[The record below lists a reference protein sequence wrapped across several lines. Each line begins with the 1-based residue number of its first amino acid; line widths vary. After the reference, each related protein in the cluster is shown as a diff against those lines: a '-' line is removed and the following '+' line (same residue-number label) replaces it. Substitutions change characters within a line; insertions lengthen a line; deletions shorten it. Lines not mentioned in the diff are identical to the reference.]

1 MCLPSE
7 VEMWSESQQVCG
19 SWRTLVN
26 SLYNDPKV
34 IRNSK
39 SAACALTVTQ
49 LMNTRMGQYL
59 SSHPSLALTLL
70 VFSVMATVPV
80 GLFLWLL
87 ICHCLSP
94 FLLVFL
100 LCVGGV
106 TLLCV
111 LSGLVLFSI
120 VFSLVV
126 NACYITTSNILNFY
140 HTQRTA
146 VIHNPL
152 ITRVSAG
159 P

>member
-1 MCLPSE
+1 
-7 VEMWSESQQVCG
+7 MWSESQQVCG

-26 SLYNDPKV
+26 SLYNDPK
-34 IRNSK
+34 
-39 SAACALTVTQ
+39 VTQ

-80 GLFLWLL
+80 GLFLCFALVTITL
-87 ICHCLSP
+87 NAVG
-94 FLLVFL
+94 FVFFEVFL

-146 VIHNPL
+146 SEWDIPVKARGSETSRLAHRKP
-152 ITRVSAG
+152 
-159 P
+159 